1 MIVRLY
7 SIDEV
12 VVLTL
17 LNSVEDIEANVD
29 VFEAILADI
38 LKEKGVEDLYVIK
51 VEAINDT

>member
-7 SIDEV
+7 SIDQV

-51 VEAINDT
+51 VEAVNDT